1 MIPEEVLKTLTFKQ
15 IIHLFAA
22 CNIPYY
28 EYTSYECDTNIPCH
42 TIRIEYPVTSNN
54 CPVHIF
60 FDTRGRVSS
69 ISDY

>member
-1 MIPEEVLKTLTFKQ
+1 MTQLFKGLTYKQ
-15 IIHLFAA
+15 ITSLLNA
-22 CNIPYY
+22 CHIPYY

-42 TIRIEYPVTSNN
+42 TIRIEYPVTDND

-60 FDTRGRVSS
+60 FDTKDKVSS